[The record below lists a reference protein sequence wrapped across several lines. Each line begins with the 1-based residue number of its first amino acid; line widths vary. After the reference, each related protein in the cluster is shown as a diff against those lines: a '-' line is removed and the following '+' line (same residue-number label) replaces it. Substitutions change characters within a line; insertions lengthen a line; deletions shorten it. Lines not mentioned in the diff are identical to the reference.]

1 MCRLGQ
7 WFGPSSTVS
16 GLNVCSVTLFPY
28 IGLHLIPLGYMGA
41 QKVER
46 PEPNSEPLNM
56 CLGSM
61 VSMLKAYS
69 AMWEKTSR
77 DVVDILNSDPS
88 LPSYSTPEVHGRAL
102 PWKRPQKLRS

>member
-28 IGLHLIPLGYMGA
+28 IGLHLIPLGYIGA

-46 PEPNSEPLNM
+46 PEPNSEPLIHTCM
-56 CLGSM
+56 SVLRCIFHYAGEC
-61 VSMLKAYS
+61 A
-69 AMWEKTSR
+69 
-77 DVVDILNSDPS
+77 
-88 LPSYSTPEVHGRAL
+88 
-102 PWKRPQKLRS
+102 QK